1 MQTAIKREIVRTL
14 VKAGRQDLAR
24 RFCTRRVV
32 TGGVDMAYITRNLK
46 LLDEYELDKLD
57 RAIKIAD
64 LNRQLDVYVTDDGK
78 VQKTSLRLDF
88 RKSIDELVKQ
98 VQDEIGQK
106 FGDIDFEAFKHF
118 GSLVTDYYLRHD
130 SGNTYRLPS
139 DYSLSYLLTF
149 IIYIVT
155 GKIEKDLGRAH
166 RDMDANGWK
175 GMGFERAYDIEYM
188 GVRIKKFKNKRL
200 DMKFPKPAQ
209 AKKAQKLIKD
219 FEEAGR
225 RSRERMW

>member
-1 MQTAIKREIVRTL
+1 MQPTSKREVLRTL
-14 VKAGRQDLAR
+14 IRAGRRDLAEKYVR
-24 RFCTRRVV
+24 RTVV
-32 TGGVDMAYITRNLK
+32 AGVDMNYITRNLK
-46 LLDEYELDKLD
+46 LLSEYDLRDLD
-57 RAIKIAD
+57 RTIKIAD
-64 LNRQLDVYVTDDGK
+64 LKRQLDVFVGTDGK
-78 VQKTSLRLDF
+78 VAKTSLRLNFD
-88 RKSIDELVKQ
+88 KSIDELVQQ
-98 VQDEIGQK
+98 VRDEIGQK
-106 FGDIDFEAFKHF
+106 FGDIDFEAYKHF

-130 SGNTYRLPS
+130 KGNTYRLPQ

-175 GMGFERAYDIEYM
+175 GMGFEKQFDIEYM